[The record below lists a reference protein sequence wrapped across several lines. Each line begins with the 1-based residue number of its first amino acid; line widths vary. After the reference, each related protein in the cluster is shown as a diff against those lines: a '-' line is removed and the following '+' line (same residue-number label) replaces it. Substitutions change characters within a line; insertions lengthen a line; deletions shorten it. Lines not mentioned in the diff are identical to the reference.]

1 MKNIRMFCFAMLAA
15 FLLLGTAMGV
25 PAKSPESEDPIK
37 ITIHDWTS
45 QRVSSH
51 IMGSV
56 LEKMGYNV
64 EYVIA
69 DYLAQFSGLEGGD
82 LHLAMEIWETTGRD
96 ALLKSLATGDTED
109 MGETGMHAKEDWW
122 FPSYVKEICPGLPDW
137 QALNA
142 CAEKFSTPE
151 TAPKGRY
158 LGGAATWGGHDEERI
173 EALGLNFEVIHAGTA
188 AALSAEIKAAYER
201 KEPIVAW
208 VWSPNWVPYKYKGEW
223 VDFPDYTDE
232 CYNDPKW
239 GSNPGMKYDCGKPE
253 GWIKKVA
260 WAGLKKKWPGA
271 HKAIGNFH
279 ITNDEMGALISE
291 VDLED
296 RKIEDVVSQWMK
308 ENAANWKK
316 WIQ

>member
-1 MKNIRMFCFAMLAA
+1 MRNIRMLCFLMLTGV
-15 FLLLGTAMGV
+15 LLLGTAIGV
-25 PAKSPESEDPIK
+25 QAKSPESEDPIK
-37 ITIHDWTS
+37 ISTHDWTS
-45 QRVSSH
+45 QRISSR

-56 LEKMGYNV
+56 LQKMGYNV

-69 DYLAQFSGLEGGD
+69 DYLAQFSGLESGD

-122 FPSYVKEICPGLPDW
+122 YPSYVKEICPGLPDW
-137 QALNA
+137 KALNA

-223 VDFPDYTDE
+223 VEFPQYTDN
-232 CYNDPKW
+232 CYSDPKW
-239 GSNPGMKYDCGKPE
+239 GSNPDMRYDCGKPE

-260 WAGLKKKWPGA
+260 WSGLKTKWPGA
-271 HKAIGNFH
+271 HQAIGNFR
-279 ITNDEMGALISE
+279 ISNDEMGALISE

-308 ENAANWKK
+308 DNAATWKK